1 MSFGSSFMTVFM
13 NPWHSKYCA
22 ANNGS
27 RESARK
33 KTAQPNDRTA
43 LAMKAAV
50 RQPVPP
56 KTYPPSADLDR
67 MKQHK
72 ILCRGR
78 KTNDVSQIRQDSPMH
93 RLRLKIGIKVNGLR
107 RNAPCNGGSF

>member
-1 MSFGSSFMTVFM
+1 MGVPSFAVRRYFLSQISRDASWNGTASMSFGSSFMTVFM

-22 ANNGS
+22 ADNGS
-27 RESARK
+27 RDSAGKK
-33 KTAQPNDRTA
+33 KTAQPTDRPA
-43 LAMKAAV
+43 VAKKAAV

-78 KTNDVSQIRQDSPMH
+78 KTNDVS
-93 RLRLKIGIKVNGLR
+93 
-107 RNAPCNGGSF
+107 

>member
-22 ANNGS
+22 ADNGS
-27 RESARK
+27 RESART
-33 KTAQPNDRTA
+33 KTAQTTGRTA
-43 LAMKAAV
+43 VAKRLLSDS
-50 RQPVPP
+50 RFPR

-78 KTNDVSQIRQDSPMH
+78 KTNDVS
-93 RLRLKIGIKVNGLR
+93 
-107 RNAPCNGGSF
+107 